1 VPLYLSDTQRSLLRR
16 QHGVDSTARKL
27 SESLAQSPRWV
38 LLVSNVKKST
48 SIIRSIFIAT
58 GTIMVSSEWW
68 AWEGVSLSVSML
80 GPVALAVNSILLSFS
95 SILFQ
100 IPQSMGIATAVRVGN
115 LLGAGRPYEARLAA
129 ILALILSIITSVFNR
144 SVVASQC

>member
-1 VPLYLSDTQRSLLRR
+1 
-16 QHGVDSTARKL
+16 
-27 SESLAQSPRWV
+27 
-38 LLVSNVKKST
+38 
-48 SIIRSIFIAT
+48 
-58 GTIMVSSEWW
+58 MVSSEWW
-68 AWEGVSLSVSML
+68 AWEGVSLSVSVL

-129 ILALILSIITSVFNR
+129 VLALILSVITSGFNR
-144 SVVASQC
+144 CVPRGKRLVGLLLISYHSALLVIFRNKIAYIFNTDPEVVLEVGKVTIYVAAFQVCSLHHVF

>member
-1 VPLYLSDTQRSLLRR
+1 
-16 QHGVDSTARKL
+16 
-27 SESLAQSPRWV
+27 
-38 LLVSNVKKST
+38 
-48 SIIRSIFIAT
+48 
-58 GTIMVSSEWW
+58 MVSSEWW
-68 AWEGVSLSVSML
+68 AWEGVSLSVSVL

-129 ILALILSIITSVFNR
+129 VLALILSVITSGFNR
-144 SVVASQC
+144 CVPRGKQFAGVLLWGLAHIVITVLFWSSSETRLHTSSTPIPK

>member
-1 VPLYLSDTQRSLLRR
+1 
-16 QHGVDSTARKL
+16 
-27 SESLAQSPRWV
+27 
-38 LLVSNVKKST
+38 
-48 SIIRSIFIAT
+48 
-58 GTIMVSSEWW
+58 MVSSEWW

-144 SVVASQC
+144 SVVASHC